1 MQVITKNPI
10 IVNGIYEDYLSLDGT
25 SSKEEILA
33 AQKIINQLII
43 LENTAKPA
51 TKWLKTIKEDGIW
64 GSETET
70 AYSNRKTKVDAEL
83 DKVKQ
88 LLGAFVKG
96 GASGGFITAANEIS
110 KTQTEQQSWWKK
122 RTKNQKVGIV
132 ATSVLL
138 IGVIGY
144 FTLKASKKG

>member
-70 AYSNRKTKVDAEL
+70 AYSNRKAKVDAEL

-96 GASGGFITAANEIS
+96 GVSGGFITAANEIS
-110 KTQTEQQSWWKK
+110 KIQTEQQSWWKRK
-122 RTKNQKVGIV
+122 NRNQKIAIIGVGLLLV
-132 ATSVLL
+132 GL
-138 IGVIGY
+138 IGFYVI
-144 FTLKASKKG
+144 KSSKK